1 MIIYK
6 GKNAEKPSELR
17 LIPREMRVT
26 DGEDDRGCVVS
37 DLAQNV
43 I

>member
-1 MIIYK
+1 MIVYK
-6 GKNAEKPSELR
+6 GKNAENPSELR
-17 LIPREMRVT
+17 LIPREMRTT
-26 DGEDDRGCVVS
+26 DREDDRGCIVS